1 MASPVPSYVPYTPKR
16 HSTSSSISSFHHQP
30 PSPSRPS
37 FSHPASSSSS
47 SSTARPASPTPQQR
61 ALSPLA
67 LGAPGS
73 RSSSAA
79 LVRPGTGAG
88 GSNGNMSSSS
98 SSAPNAFLRQPQPSR
113 PAFPQPWTG
122 SSSASTATH
131 SSAVAAGTAPSSS
144 STSPPPGSLPRP
156 TPPPPPSLFPFASVP
171 AGSSPFPPCS
181 PVPPSSSSSTRRAPS
196 PEKARM
202 PYQAGFQPQGVR
214 RDRSASFFEARESAA
229 EGKRLEKGRLARRL
243 DKLVALHFPPPGD
256 KEASRAPNATPAPS
270 PAKEPASALATLSQ
284 FGDSLRGRSAKEIW
298 RTVAGNVDIDVE
310 RAEQSI
316 VKWQDDKEAT
326 RCPICMATF
335 GLTTRRHHCRLCGR
349 VVCFL
354 PPNAPSSTP
363 FPPSPPSSASAA
375 HSSSSSTPPTPTRR
389 ERCSTF
395 FTYEYELRSGAG
407 AGGAGI
413 AGAGDEKRPM
423 GFVVEI
429 APVEQDLGIQG
440 VLASGA
446 EGSGG
451 MPQKQKEKE
460 QEKRAREERKKV
472 RVCRDCLNTVL
483 RQQLKTLPVRTPTW
497 LKLYEVLVQLEKEI
511 DEILPEFQE
520 LALGLQSPS
529 HALSAAASPSASQ
542 AKALRKRLLTNLASY
557 DTLSKRL
564 RALPLPASAPPNG
577 SQDRLQRAIAARAGL
592 WLGEK
597 LALLRSLGSIEELG
611 GGAGGGGGGGGAGA
625 KKDEGQNGKEQ
636 HRVRTLASLLA
647 GEELERV
654 QDKVGPELEASG
666 KLAVLLEQEALVRS
680 YVDDAKSRRQFED
693 AASLQASL
701 DELRAEID
709 SVRATLP

>member
-16 HSTSSSISSFHHQP
+16 HSTSSSISSLHHPP
-30 PSPSRPS
+30 PSPSRASSNP
-37 FSHPASSSSS
+37 SSSSS
-47 SSTARPASPTPQQR
+47 LSTARPPSPTQPHR
-61 ALSPLA
+61 GPSPLA

-73 RSSSAA
+73 RSSPAA
-79 LVRPGTGAG
+79 LVRPNL
-88 GSNGNMSSSS
+88 NGNG
-98 SSAPNAFLRQPQPSR
+98 SAPNSFLRQPQPSR
-113 PAFPQPWTG
+113 PTFPHPWTG
-122 SSSASTATH
+122 SSSASTATY
-131 SSAVAAGTAPSSS
+131 SSAAPAGTAPSSS

-156 TPPPPPSLFPFASVP
+156 TPPPPPSLFPFSSVP
-171 AGSSPFPPCS
+171 AGSSPFPPSS
-181 PVPPSSSSSTRRAPS
+181 PAPPSSSSSTRRAPS

-214 RDRSASFFEARESAA
+214 RDRSASFFEARERAA
-229 EGKRLEKGRLARRL
+229 EGKRLEEGRLARRL
-243 DKLVALHFPPPGD
+243 EKLVALHFPPPGD
-256 KEASRAPNATPAPS
+256 KEASPAPNAPPAPS

-284 FGDSLRGRSAKEIW
+284 FSDSLRGKSAKDIW
-298 RTVAGNVDIDVE
+298 RTVAGNVNVDIE

-326 RCPICMATF
+326 RCPICMAAF

-354 PPNAPSSTP
+354 PPNASSTP
-363 FPPSPPSSASAA
+363 LPPSPPSSSPAA
-375 HSSSSSTPPTPTRR
+375 HSPASSTPPTPTRR

-395 FTYEYELRSGAG
+395 FTYEYELRSGHGPGGART
-407 AGGAGI
+407 AGG
-413 AGAGDEKRPM
+413 GDEKRPM
-423 GFVVEI
+423 GIVVEI
-429 APVEQDLGIQG
+429 APVEQELGIEG
-440 VLASGA
+440 MLSAGA
-446 EGSGG
+446 GGSGG
-451 MPQKQKEKE
+451 TPQKQKEKE
-460 QEKRAREERKKV
+460 RDKREREERTKV

-511 DEILPEFQE
+511 DETLPEFQE

-529 HALSAAASPSASQ
+529 HALSATSLPSASQ
-542 AKALRKRLLTNLASY
+542 AKTLRKRLLTNLASY

-597 LALLRSLGSIEELG
+597 LALLRSLGSVEEL
-611 GGAGGGGGGGGAGA
+611 GGGGGGGAGG
-625 KKDEGQNGKEQ
+625 KKEDARDGKEQ
-636 HRVRTLASLLA
+636 QGVRTLASLL
-647 GEELERV
+647 GREELERV

-666 KLAVLLEQEALVRS
+666 KLAVLLEQEALVTS

-709 SVRATLP
+709 SVRATLPQEFH